1 MTSGGRDS
9 TKPQSHLIFT
19 IYRQLPTNY
28 LVLLHACFCPGRLY
42 SPSGQTG
49 AMGDYKSAKKSAKKV
64 RSGPYYYSCHCYDS
78 MMVMLLSAGVVYLV
92 YTFCVRQGLMVL
104 ASQKIGDRNI
114 SLCSILQVPYIFF
127 DITFLSNIIS
137 YN

>member
-42 SPSGQTG
+42 SPSGRTG

-64 RSGPYYYSCHCYDS
+64 RS
-78 MMVMLLSAGVVYLV
+78 
-92 YTFCVRQGLMVL
+92 
-104 ASQKIGDRNI
+104 
-114 SLCSILQVPYIFF
+114 
-127 DITFLSNIIS
+127 IIAVAIAMIV
-137 YN
+137 